1 MTIETNRY
9 YSPKDIIVAN
19 GGILP
24 MSRSSVYA
32 AIRKGEIP
40 AKQIGKRLLIPGTF
54 LLEFTNKSPQQPPN
68 LGGSF

>member
-24 MSRSSVYA
+24 MSRSSVYV

-54 LLEFTNKSPQQPPN
+54 LLEFTNK
-68 LGGSF
+68 

>member
-1 MTIETNRY
+1 MEVITMTIETNRY

-54 LLEFTNKSPQQPPN
+54 LLEFTNK
-68 LGGSF
+68 

>member
-1 MTIETNRY
+1 MEVITMTIETNRY

-24 MSRSSVYA
+24 MSRSAVYA
-32 AIRKGEIP
+32 AIRSGEIP

-54 LLEFTNKSPQQPPN
+54 LLEFTNK
-68 LGGSF
+68 

>member
-1 MTIETNRY
+1 MEVSTMTIETNRY

-54 LLEFTNKSPQQPPN
+54 LLEFTNK
-68 LGGSF
+68 

>member
-24 MSRSSVYA
+24 MSRYSVYA

-54 LLEFTNKSPQQPPN
+54 LLEFTNK
-68 LGGSF
+68 

>member
-1 MTIETNRY
+1 MEVITMTIETNRY

-54 LLEFTNKSPQQPPN
+54 LLEFTNQ
-68 LGGSF
+68 

>member
-1 MTIETNRY
+1 MEVITMTIETNRY

-40 AKQIGKRLLIPGTF
+40 AKQIGKRLLIPGSF
-54 LLEFTNKSPQQPPN
+54 LLEFTNQ
-68 LGGSF
+68 

>member
-40 AKQIGKRLLIPGTF
+40 AKQIGKRLLIPGSF
-54 LLEFTNKSPQQPPN
+54 LLEFTNQ
-68 LGGSF
+68 

>member
-40 AKQIGKRLLIPGTF
+40 AKQKGKRLLIPGTF
-54 LLEFTNKSPQQPPN
+54 LLEFTNK
-68 LGGSF
+68 

>member
-54 LLEFTNKSPQQPPN
+54 LLEFTNQYPQKPPN

>member
-1 MTIETNRY
+1 MTIEPNRY

-32 AIRKGEIP
+32 AIRTGEIP
-40 AKQIGKRLLIPGTF
+40 AKQIGKRLFVPGTF
-54 LLEFTNKSPQQPPN
+54 LLELANQ
-68 LGGSF
+68 

>member
-1 MTIETNRY
+1 MEVITMTIETNRY
-9 YSPKDIIVAN
+9 YSPKDLIVAN

-54 LLEFTNKSPQQPPN
+54 LLEFTNK
-68 LGGSF
+68 